1 MLFCIINVIIVYIK
15 KGTVMDIR
23 QFVKKNKH
31 FGWQN
36 ARRVRELSWVHEKI
50 NDRAHMHFVMH
61 KHIRNGQ
68 IGLLVSG
75 MDCDCVQFSY
85 GSVVS
90 VNSLAELEKHIASMY
105 EWADGPLNVTYTTPE
120 KASKYERQSR
130 DLALEAFEDGHGH
143 VVYA

>member
-1 MLFCIINVIIVYIK
+1 
-15 KGTVMDIR
+15 MDIR
-23 QFVKKNKH
+23 QFVKKNRH

-36 ARRVRELSWVHEKI
+36 ARRLRELSPVHEKI
-50 NDRAHMHFVMH
+50 NERAHMHFVMH

-68 IGLLVSG
+68 IGFLVSG

-90 VNSLAELEKHIASMY
+90 VNSLSELEKRIDNMY
-105 EWADGPLNVTYTTPE
+105 EWADGPLNIRYTTPD
-120 KASKYERQSR
+120 KASKCTYSSR
-130 DLALEAFEDGHGH
+130 DLALEAYESGHSN